1 MNLLVNGISL
11 LLLMAPFLSHTEA
24 AVTSGIYKDPA
35 HPGKCVLNSNL
46 ILSPGEMTKHP
57 DLQCARIVCRDN
69 SYAEIQNCGLEL
81 PLRYCKLGEPKFP
94 NADYP
99 ICCPR
104 KHICG
109 SLREQPTVQPE
120 VFVESLEI

>member
-1 MNLLVNGISL
+1 MNLLVNGLIL
-11 LLLMAPFLSHTEA
+11 LLLLAIILPYTEA
-24 AVTSGIYKDPA
+24 EGVSGIYSDPA
-35 HPGKCVLNSNL
+35 HPGKCVINPNL
-46 ILSPGEMTKHP
+46 ILNVGETAEHP
-57 DLQCARIVCRDN
+57 DMQCARIVCGEK
-69 SYAEIQNCGLEL
+69 SFAKIQKCELEL

-109 SLREQPTVQPE
+109 HTRELPQSETIVDLQ
-120 VFVESLEI
+120 I